1 MRRTLILLTAISVL
15 TASAADKGTV
25 LRSVVLPGWGQM
37 HAGHTTRGT
46 VFMGLEAGIWTG
58 VGISYLQGIFSRDD
72 YRNLAMEEAGIDVSS
87 RDNDF
92 QNDVGS
98 FSSSEEY
105 NDYIRSLA
113 RYYYPDDPEAQQE
126 YFDRNARYGADGWS
140 WSGSGARESYS
151 DALRDSREWFRRT
164 TYVAAF
170 ALVNRAVSA
179 IDASLLDPSEPGIY
193 TDLAFPE
200 SADFSSVRFTI
211 GARF

>member
-1 MRRTLILLTAISVL
+1 MRRSVFLLTAILTL

-92 QNDVGS
+92 QDDVGN

-140 WSGSGARESYS
+140 WSGAGARENYS

>member
-1 MRRTLILLTAISVL
+1 MRRSAFLLTAILTL
-15 TASAADKGTV
+15 TASAADKSTV

-92 QNDVGS
+92 QDDVGN

-140 WSGSGARESYS
+140 WSGAGARENYT

>member
-1 MRRTLILLTAISVL
+1 MKRTFILIAILLSFS
-15 TASAADKGTV
+15 ASAADKGTV

-58 VGISYLQGIFSRDD
+58 VGISYLQGIFSRND

-92 QNDVGS
+92 QNDVGN

-140 WSGSGARESYS
+140 WTGAGARENYT